1 MSILIDE
8 NTRVFFQGITGRQ
21 GQIHARHM
29 LDYNVQVTAGINRGK
44 GGSSVEG
51 IPVYDTV
58 SEALGEAEADVSLIL
73 APPPLVRDAAIEAI
87 ENGIQSLVVITEH
100 VPLHD
105 TLYIRALAKERGIRL
120 IGPNTIGVISPGRCK
135 VGIMPGF
142 LYSRGPVGIVSR
154 SGTLTHEV
162 ASNLSIAG
170 VGQSTCVGIGG
181 DVVPG
186 SSFYEIITLFA
197 KDEETKVVVLIG
209 EIGGTGEEEAAEKLS
224 ESGFPKTV
232 LAFLAGRS
240 APEGKK
246 MGHAGA
252 IISGHKGSYAGKAGF
267 LEKKGI
273 WVARTFEELIS
284 TVRKDVSVREGACE

>member
-8 NTRVFFQGITGRQ
+8 KTRVFFQGITGRQ
-21 GQIHARHM
+21 GKIHARHM
-29 LDYNVQVTAGINRGK
+29 LDYNVKVTAGIGCGK

-58 SEALGEAEADVSLIL
+58 EEALGEAGADASLVL
-73 APPPLVRDAAIEAI
+73 VPPPLVRDAAIEAI
-87 ENGIQSLVVITEH
+87 ENSIPNVVVITEH

-105 TLYIRALAKERGIRL
+105 TLYIRALARERGVRL
-120 IGPNTIGVISPGRCK
+120 IGPNTIGVISPGKCK

-154 SGTLTHEV
+154 SGTLTHET

-170 VGQSTCVGIGG
+170 IGQSTCVGIGG
-181 DVVPG
+181 DIVPG
-186 SSFYEIITLFA
+186 SSFHEIIPLFG
-197 KDEETKVVVLIG
+197 KDDETKVVVLIG
-209 EIGGTGEEEAAEKLS
+209 EIGGTGEEEAAEMLGDT
-224 ESGFPKTV
+224 GFSKPV
-232 LAFLAGRS
+232 LAFLAGKS

-252 IISGHKGSYAGKAGF
+252 IVSGRRGTYEGKAEF
-267 LEKKGI
+267 LERKGI
-273 WVARTFEELIS
+273 RVARTFEELIS
-284 TVRKDVSVREGACE
+284 AVREHVSV